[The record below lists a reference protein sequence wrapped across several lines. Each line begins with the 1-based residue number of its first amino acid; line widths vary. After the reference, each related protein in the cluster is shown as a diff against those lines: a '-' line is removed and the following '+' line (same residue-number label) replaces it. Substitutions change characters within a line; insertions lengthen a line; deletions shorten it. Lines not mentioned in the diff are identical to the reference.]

1 MSEPGKRADNDND
14 NDNDKVSAEIDDYL
28 KSIYYDPQHEASFSS
43 PEALFKYVKS
53 HKRYNLSRAEIKD
66 WLQWQEV
73 YTTHIAKRKPKHTS
87 PVVVPYLQYQYDIDS
102 GVLPSSH
109 KNALKYFILAI
120 DVFSRKIAAR
130 GVRDLKANSSRKAL
144 HEIFVELGTPEKIRT
159 DQGGEYVN
167 KSVKA
172 LLDEMGVH
180 HFIAY
185 PPNKANYA
193 ERAIKSVKKLL
204 FKQMESKGKRKWD
217 EQMLQDTVDGYNARP
232 HSATGMPPIKVTDK
246 DVPTLWFR
254 QQDKIMEQTPPPTK
268 FKFDINDPVRV
279 EIMKQSFSKDYEK
292 SFSNQVY
299 YIRERYAPYN
309 VQRYKVKTYLNE
321 PVKGSYL
328 SSELQKARVDT
339 DTQYKIEKI
348 LSRRVK
354 NGIAQVKVRWQG
366 YDSRFDSW
374 IDQSEVSELDQE

>member
-1 MSEPGKRADNDND
+1 MTHPTSKEPDDEERA
-14 NDNDKVSAEIDDYL
+14 KIDEYL
-28 KSIYYDPQHEASFSS
+28 KSIYYDPQNEASFSS
-43 PEALFKYVKS
+43 PDSLFKYVKK
-53 HKRYNLSRAEIKD
+53 HKKFSLTRAQINE
-66 WLQWQEV
+66 WLKWQDV
-73 YTTHIAKRKPKHTS
+73 YTTHVAKRKPKHTS
-87 PVVVPYLQYQYDIDS
+87 PVVVPYLRYQYDIDS

-109 KNALKYFILAI
+109 KKGLKYFILAI

-130 GVRDLKANSSRKAL
+130 GVRDLKARSARNAL
-144 HEIFVELGTPEKIRT
+144 HEIFTELDTPEHIRT

-167 KSVKA
+167 QAVKA
-172 LLDEMGVH
+172 LTDEMGVK

-193 ERAIKSVKKLL
+193 ERGIKTIKKLL
-204 FKQMESKGKRKWD
+204 FKQMESKGKKNWD

-246 DVPTLWFR
+246 DVPALWFK
-254 QQDKIMEQTPPPTK
+254 QQDEIMDNSPPPSK
-268 FKFDINDPVRV
+268 FKFEINDPVRV
-279 EIMKQSFSKDYEK
+279 EIMKQSFAKDYEK

-321 PVKGSYL
+321 AVKGSYL
-328 SSELQKARVDT
+328 SSELQKVHIDEN
-339 DTQYKIEKI
+339 TQYKIEKI

-354 NGIAQVKVRWQG
+354 KGVEQVKVRWAG
-366 YDSRFDSW
+366 YDARYDSW
-374 IDQSEVSELDQE
+374 IDRAEVSKLSEENNE